1 MAPRNVDRWW
11 MIIVAFI
18 AAAAMVLL
26 VLLTESDEATPAPAP
41 ARQPTSLIRTV

>member
-1 MAPRNVDRWW
+1 MEPRKVDRWW

-26 VLLTESDEATPAPAP
+26 VLLTESDQASRAPAAP
-41 ARQPTSLIRTV
+41 QHSTSLTRTA